1 MKKIGIKLADG
12 SFYPILEE
20 GSATKKKL
28 NVTTVKDNQTTVKV
42 GLYSS
47 ENSSMEDAE
56 YIDTL
61 KISNLKR
68 QPNGAPTIGLS
79 LGLDDEG
86 RLSAELV
93 DSETGQEAK
102 TSVTL
107 LSNMFGNDKNPGTGK
122 GLLGAAEEIN
132 ASDGIALSEIEDTPI
147 TAQETIVEENRAT
160 EKAKI
165 EEPENDGFPSPDA
178 ESLADMDDGAM
189 QDAGLLDEEP
199 LQEESALSEK
209 EMIPEKNA
217 SAETESFEQDFPVH
231 GTDSLAEEN
240 TLPEEMTLPENEIFP
255 DETMSEEA
263 HAATEENVMEE
274 NHATKEEIPL
284 PKEPKIEE
292 SVNDGF
298 PLLDEEPLPDID
310 EGATQDADLPD
321 LNLPDFDENIFPEPA
336 TAENSAPP
344 KSEIQE
350 AFGAAEDKLDF
361 SDTDFEMPDFD
372 ESANGGAGFGDL
384 PDLDLTNN
392 DPFSDDENFTDES
405 DESEKT
411 QKWPMIICLIC
422 ALICILAVLS
432 LLFILPSKFN
442 VFLSRGEKA
451 QSEPAQEVTQLPPPP
466 AQKVE
471 EIQIPI
477 VPAAKEDEIVVIP
490 QAELVVPD
498 LPYEE
503 PSEHKTKE
511 ISYKIKWGDTLWD
524 LSATYYKNPWLYP
537 KIAKYNNIKNP
548 NYIIAG
554 TYIKIPDV

>member
-160 EKAKI
+160 EKPKI

-255 DETMSEEA
+255 DETMPEET
-263 HAATEENVMEE
+263 HAATEDR
-274 NHATKEEIPL
+274 K
-284 PKEPKIEE
+284 
-292 SVNDGF
+292 SV
-298 PLLDEEPLPDID
+298 
-310 EGATQDADLPD
+310 
-321 LNLPDFDENIFPEPA
+321 
-336 TAENSAPP
+336 
-344 KSEIQE
+344 
-350 AFGAAEDKLDF
+350 
-361 SDTDFEMPDFD
+361 
-372 ESANGGAGFGDL
+372 
-384 PDLDLTNN
+384 
-392 DPFSDDENFTDES
+392 
-405 DESEKT
+405 
-411 QKWPMIICLIC
+411 
-422 ALICILAVLS
+422 V
-432 LLFILPSKFN
+432 
-442 VFLSRGEKA
+442 
-451 QSEPAQEVTQLPPPP
+451 
-466 AQKVE
+466 
-471 EIQIPI
+471 
-477 VPAAKEDEIVVIP
+477 
-490 QAELVVPD
+490 
-498 LPYEE
+498 
-503 PSEHKTKE
+503 
-511 ISYKIKWGDTLWD
+511 
-524 LSATYYKNPWLYP
+524 
-537 KIAKYNNIKNP
+537 
-548 NYIIAG
+548 
-554 TYIKIPDV
+554 